1 MLSLRKKLGLEIEH
15 KLQNILIK
23 EHPLRQLFWESTL
36 RCNVSCRHCGSDCK
50 KLPDKPDMP
59 LEDFLPVLDNIAAHT
74 DPHKVFVIISG
85 GEPLVR
91 DDLER
96 CGQEIYKRGFPW
108 GMVTNALYLTKERFD
123 ALVDAGMHSMT
134 VSIDG
139 LKENHNWMRRHK
151 DSFDRCSEALDILA
165 NQTSVI
171 YDVVTCV
178 NTRNYDDLP
187 ALKEFLISKNVPGW
201 RIFTIIPVG
210 RAANDP
216 EMQISPEQLR
226 GLMQFIK
233 ANRKE
238 GRLHTSYSCE
248 GFLGELE
255 TEVRD
260 HFYFCQA
267 GVMVASVLIDGS
279 ISACGSIRANYHQGN
294 IYQDD
299 FWEVWQNKFQP
310 YRDRSWMRKD
320 ECKDCKYFRY
330 CRGNGMHLR
339 DSEGKLL
346 LCDLKKLKS

>member
-15 KLQNILIK
+15 KLQNSLIK

-123 ALVDAGMHSMT
+123 ALVNAGMHSMT

-178 NTRNYDDLP
+178 NARNYDDLP

-260 HFYFCQA
+260 YFYFCQA

>member
-96 CGQEIYKRGFPW
+96 CGHEIYKRGFPW

-139 LKENHNWMRRHK
+139 LKESHNWMRRHK

-226 GLMQFIK
+226 GLMPK
-233 ANRKE
+233 PTAKR
-238 GRLHTSYSCE
+238 GACTRPTL
-248 GFLGELE
+248 
-255 TEVRD
+255 VRA
-260 HFYFCQA
+260 FWESWKPRCA
-267 GVMVASVLIDGS
+267 TIS
-279 ISACGSIRANYHQGN
+279 ISARQ
-294 IYQDD
+294 
-299 FWEVWQNKFQP
+299 V
-310 YRDRSWMRKD
+310 
-320 ECKDCKYFRY
+320 
-330 CRGNGMHLR
+330 
-339 DSEGKLL
+339 
-346 LCDLKKLKS
+346 